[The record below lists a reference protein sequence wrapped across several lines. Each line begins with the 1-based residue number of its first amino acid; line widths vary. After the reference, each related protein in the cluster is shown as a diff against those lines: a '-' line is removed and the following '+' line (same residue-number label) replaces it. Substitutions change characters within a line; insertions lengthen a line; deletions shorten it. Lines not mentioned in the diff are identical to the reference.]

1 LTQHF
6 APLFCVHVS
15 RYLWRMTHASRTIS
29 RDFASD
35 NTAGAHPAVMA
46 ALAHANEGT
55 SPAYGHD
62 PLTHSVEQRFSALFE
77 RDVAVALVAT
87 GTAANALAIASVTPP
102 WGAVLTHTE
111 SHVSDDECGAPE
123 FFADGA
129 KLVGLPGTGNK
140 LSADVLAE
148 RLSRMPHGVLR
159 QVQPACLSI
168 TQATEAGQVY
178 TQAEVTALAKIAHE
192 CSMMVH
198 MDGARFANAVATLGC
213 TPAEITWKAG
223 VDILTFGGT
232 KNGAFAAEAVIFF
245 DKGKAAQ
252 LPWRAKRAGQI
263 LSKGRFLAAQWDA
276 LLENGLWLDLAR
288 HANAMASALG
298 SGLAGISGVRLGWQV
313 QANEVFALLPAL
325 IWRRLEAA
333 GYPLRDWSVT
343 ALPNGIALAP
353 GERLIRL
360 VCSFATTQSDVTA
373 LIATARSN

>member
-1 LTQHF
+1 
-6 APLFCVHVS
+6 
-15 RYLWRMTHASRTIS
+15 MTHTSHSIS

-35 NTAGAHPAVMA
+35 NTAGAHKAVMA
-46 ALAHANEGT
+46 ALAKANAGT

-62 PLTHSVEQRFSALFE
+62 PLTARVEQQFRALFE
-77 RDVAVALVAT
+77 HDVAVALVAT

-102 WGAVLTHTE
+102 WGAVLTHIE
-111 SHVSDDECGAPE
+111 SHVADDECGAPE

-129 KLVGLPGTGNK
+129 KIVGLPGTGNK
-140 LSADVLAE
+140 LEPDVLTE

-178 TQAEVTALAKIAHE
+178 TAAEVAALASIAHGRD
-192 CSMMVH
+192 MMVH
-198 MDGARFANAVATLGC
+198 MDGARFANAVASLGC
-213 TPAEITWKAG
+213 TPADITWKAG

-232 KNGAFAAEAVIFF
+232 KNGAWAAEAVIFF
-245 DKGKAAQ
+245 DTAKAAQ

-276 LLENGLWLDLAR
+276 LLQDDLWLELAR
-288 HANAMASALG
+288 HSNAMAIALG
-298 SGLAGISGVRLGWQV
+298 EGLAAVPGVRLGWQV
-313 QANEVFALLPAL
+313 QANEVFALLPAQA
-325 IWRRLEAA
+325 WQRLEAA

-343 ALPNGIALAP
+343 ALPGGMALMP

-360 VCSFATTQSDVTA
+360 VCSFATTQSDVAA
-373 LIATARSN
+373 LIAVAHGN